1 MKTLKNTLDA
11 MSIDKLSWEHI
22 ILVIRDL
29 LETCRYYQD
38 KPELYVSKE
47 ENFHIDSRSNYK
59 ESFSYIQPL
68 VEQKYSGSDIDI
80 QIDITDNL
88 ASVFAYLL
96 TLKGLDTSTY
106 IKFEKNIYLEF
117 IVVIGNHYLQRLEE
131 TLDLASD

>member
-1 MKTLKNTLDA
+1 MKTLKNTLDT
-11 MSIDKLSWEHI
+11 MTIDKLSWEDI
-22 ILVIRDL
+22 TVLMRDL
-29 LETCRYYQD
+29 LEIYHYYKD
-38 KPELYVSKE
+38 KPELYVSRE

-68 VEQKYSGSDIDI
+68 VEQKYSDSDIDI
-80 QIDITDNL
+80 QIDITDDL
-88 ASVFAYLL
+88 VSIFAYLL

-106 IKFEKNIYLEF
+106 TKFEKNIYLEF